1 MQKIF
6 DKVIKSK
13 VTRVDASFDMIEK
26 LMIEIFKTLRV
37 EEVMNGDEGEPI
49 TTMQLDEMLG
59 VDDDSEEYHEKC
71 GDVYTEGVEVYCQE
85 H

>member
-1 MQKIF
+1 MQDPF
-6 DKVIKSK
+6 DQVKSK
-13 VTRVDASFDMIEK
+13 ITKIDANFDMIEK

-71 GDVYTEGVEVYCQE
+71 RVKWP
-85 H
+85 